1 MLHFVAGHQFPSLDP
16 KVAGTI
22 WDMNQGE
29 TMTTSAQKSY
39 LDGQLLI
46 AMPTISD
53 PRFERS
59 VIYLCAHS
67 RDGAMGI
74 VVNKPAPDITFP
86 ELLSQLKVISDESAI
101 RLPKPIRRKQ
111 VYVGG
116 PVETGRGFVLHTADY
131 FIDSSTLPIDESIC
145 LTATL
150 EILKAI
156 AAGAGPHGSLL
167 ALGYAGW
174 AAGQLETE
182 IQANGWLTCPADPDL
197 VFNTELERKYER
209 ALAKI
214 GVDPAKLTSIV
225 GHA

>member
-1 MLHFVAGHQFPSLDP
+1 MDAGAR
-16 KVAGTI
+16 KG
-22 WDMNQGE
+22 
-29 TMTTSAQKSY
+29 Y

-67 RDGAMGI
+67 SDGAMGI

-86 ELLSQLKVISDESAI
+86 ELLTQLNVIDGENSI
-101 RLPKPIRRKQ
+101 RLPRPIRRKQ

-116 PVETGRGFVLHTADY
+116 PVETGRGFVLHTSDY
-131 FIDSSTLPIDESIC
+131 FIENSTLPIDESIC

-156 AAGAGPHGSLL
+156 ASGAGPHGSLL

-174 AAGQLETE
+174 GAGQLETE
-182 IQANGWLTCPADPDL
+182 IQSNGWLTCPADPDL
-197 VFNTELERKYER
+197 VFNTALEDKYEQ

-214 GVDPAKLTSIV
+214 GVDPAKLASIA